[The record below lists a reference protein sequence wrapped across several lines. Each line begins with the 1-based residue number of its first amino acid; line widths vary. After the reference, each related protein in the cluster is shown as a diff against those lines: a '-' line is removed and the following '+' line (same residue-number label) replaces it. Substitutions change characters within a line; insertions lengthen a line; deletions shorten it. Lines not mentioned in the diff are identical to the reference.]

1 VNIPVDFSHQPV
13 LLEEVIA
20 GLQIKP
26 EGIYAD
32 CTLGGGGHS
41 EAILRSLSPQGTL
54 IAFDQDT
61 DAINAA
67 EARLAKFTQQKIFI
81 HANFAKLKAELSYKN
96 ITDVDGF
103 LFDIGVSSF
112 QLDNDE
118 RGFSYQHDAEL
129 DMRMDRTTLYTAKEA
144 VNTLSSNEL
153 TKIIS
158 TYGEENWAK
167 RIAEFIVVAR
177 QEKEISSTLDLV
189 EIIKK
194 AIPAGARK
202 SGPHPAKR
210 TFQALRIFIN
220 QELEVLKIALTDA
233 VQMLKPH
240 GRICVITFHSL
251 EDRIV
256 KEFFRD
262 QANPCS
268 CPKIFPICTCNNTAQ
283 IKLISHKPI
292 IPSAEEIAN
301 NPRARSAKL
310 RVAEKL

>member
-1 VNIPVDFSHQPV
+1 MDFSHQPV
-13 LLEEVIA
+13 LLKEVIA

-26 EGIYAD
+26 EGIYVD

-41 EAILRSLSPQGTL
+41 EAILKSLSPQGTL

-61 DAINAA
+61 DALKAA
-67 EARLAKFTQQKIFI
+67 KARLAQYAQSKYFI
-81 HANFAKLKAELSYKN
+81 HANFAKLKEELITRN
-96 ITDVDGF
+96 ISEVDGF

-118 RGFSYQHDAEL
+118 RGFSYQHDAKL
-129 DMRMDRTTLYTAKEA
+129 DMRMDQSTLYTAKKA
-144 VNTLSSNEL
+144 VNTLSSDEL
-153 TKIIS
+153 TNIIS
-158 TYGEENWAK
+158 TYGEEKWAK
-167 RIAEFIVVAR
+167 RIAEFIVAAR
-177 QEKEISSTLDLV
+177 QEKEIFTTMDLV
-189 EIIKK
+189 EIIKN
-194 AIPAGARK
+194 AIPAGARR

-220 QELEVLKIALTDA
+220 QELEVLKTALTDA
-233 VQMLKPH
+233 VKMLKPQ
-240 GRICVITFHSL
+240 GRLCVITFHSL

-256 KEFFRD
+256 KDFFRN
-262 QANPCS
+262 QANPCN
-268 CPKIFPICTCNNTAQ
+268 CPKIFPVCTCNNKPR

-292 IPSAEEIAN
+292 IPSLEEIEN